1 MAVEVRVRVWVQ
13 LLRGEEEA
21 GSVSSLKLASR
32 DLVDDLRDAVWEKNK
47 AELGDVIPARLT
59 VHRERGGK
67 ALREDEGVP
76 TDTKRDT
83 PLFVVAPQA
92 PGAPPP
98 SLPVVPVCASVGFVS
113 FRDARAFRVRPPGAS
128 CLWFVVL
135 LVLAFCC
142 SFTLWCGLCLL
153 FVHKTRFPF
162 PRITSSVPS
171 HVSALSLLFGLR
183 GCLDAF

>member
-21 GSVSSLKLASR
+21 GSVSSLKPASR

-67 ALREDEGVP
+67 ALRASEAVP
-76 TDTKRDT
+76 TDTKWDT

-98 SLPVVPVCASVGFVS
+98 PLCLLFPC
-113 FRDARAFRVRPPGAS
+113 VRLWVLCPSGMLVRSEFAPPGLPACGLLS
-128 CLWFVVL
+128 FWFWPFVVL
-135 LVLAFCC
+135 LLSGVGSVFCL
-142 SFTLWCGLCLL
+142 FT
-153 FVHKTRFPF
+153 KPASRSPE
-162 PRITSSVPS
+162 
-171 HVSALSLLFGLR
+171 
-183 GCLDAF
+183 